1 MNSVAGAAAEYWY
14 DNSKASTLGILWP
27 GLLST
32 RPSGSI
38 SFTREPQHK
47 TLAEHVLSVY
57 N

>member
-1 MNSVAGAAAEYWY
+1 MNSIAGTVTKHCY

-32 RPSGSI
+32 RPSGSS
-38 SFTREPQHK
+38 SFTWEPQHK
-47 TLAEHVLSVY
+47 NLAVHVLSLY

>member
-1 MNSVAGAAAEYWY
+1 MNSIAGAVAEHCY

-32 RPSGSI
+32 RPSGSS
-38 SFTREPQHK
+38 SFTWEPQPK
-47 TLAEHVLSVY
+47 NLAEHVVSVY